1 MNIFKKITSFA
12 LLTIS
17 GLAPLVGLAQ
27 SVGGV
32 PNVPPLSG
40 GVNVLDIITKVINY
54 AFGFLL
60 LLAVVFII
68 YAAYL
73 YLIGDDKEKAKKL
86 IIDAVWAIV
95 IGALARGIVF
105 IVSNLIGVNSSS
117 VTGG

>member
-1 MNIFKKITSFA
+1 MNSLKKVINLS
-12 LLTIS
+12 LLGLSLLAPLS
-17 GLAPLVGLAQ
+17 GLAQ
-27 SVGGV
+27 VGGV
-32 PNVPPLSG
+32 PSVPPLSG
-40 GVNVLDIITKVINY
+40 GVNVLNIVTTIINY

-73 YLIGDDKEKAKKL
+73 YLIGEDKEKAKSL
-86 IIDAVWAIV
+86 IKDAVWAIV

-105 IVSNLIGVNSSS
+105 IVAQLIGVNSSS